1 MPRSLL
7 LVLSRFH
14 CEAICILVIPVLFR
28 FKIFTGSQRIS
39 RRGLHKRDIS
49 GQEVRYRRI
58 PYT

>member
-7 LVLSRFH
+7 LVLSWFPS
-14 CEAICILVIPVLFR
+14 EATYILVMRILF
-28 FKIFTGSQRIS
+28 FNIFTGSQRIS
-39 RRGLHKRDIS
+39 CCRLHKRDIS

>member
-1 MPRSLL
+1 MPHSLL

-14 CEAICILVIPVLFR
+14 CEAICILVIPVLF

>member
-7 LVLSRFH
+7 LVLSWFPS
-14 CEAICILVIPVLFR
+14 EATYILVMRILF
-28 FKIFTGSQRIS
+28 FNIFTGSQRIS
-39 RRGLHKRDIS
+39 RCRLHKRDIS